1 MIIRCKLIFTLLLI
15 LFSITAYTQISVDCP
30 SALFFEAKE
39 LLHKRDTASAQGK
52 LIELFSKTN
61 YGDLSVHYNLYG
73 NKSVKSHELNRLL
86 TISAIQKGCDIEFF
100 NKQLKENNFDTISID
115 SDIYLINNEIYL
127 SKLDSFMIR
136 ELKWMEERDQ
146 AIRMIDSNSPE
157 LVRQM
162 KYIDSTNMLL
172 LHGLIR
178 YNNFQW
184 PGYDQLGSDGSEYL
198 KTILHHFDVENLNEV
213 LPYIITAIK
222 NNQFFDAETIL
233 YQVDRNIA
241 GSNQLYLYDSKIK
254 KFNIV
259 DGSLLLHP
267 KLGNYQYYGGIDLF
281 DSFSKK
287 LYFWPVNPN
296 RDMNIVLSF
305 LEDLCLPFN
314 NPLKSHVTTID
325 PQGFIDIASKY

>member
-1 MIIRCKLIFTLLLI
+1 MNIRSKLIFNLLLI
-15 LFSITAYTQISVDCP
+15 LFSITAYTQDSVDCP
-30 SALFFEAKE
+30 SGLYFDAKE
-39 LLHKRDTASAQGK
+39 LLQQRDTFSAQEK
-52 LIELFSKTN
+52 LIQLFSKTN
-61 YGDLSVHYNLYG
+61 YGDLSVHYNLYA
-73 NKSVKSHELNRLL
+73 NNSVKSHELNRLL
-86 TISAIQKGCDIEFF
+86 NISAIQKGCDIKFF
-100 NKQLKENNFDTISID
+100 NTLLKKSNFDTISMD
-115 SDIYLINNEIYL
+115 ADLYLLNNEIYV
-127 SKLDSFMIR
+127 SKLDSFMIK
-136 ELKWMEERDQ
+136 ELKWMEDRDQ
-146 AIRMIDSNSPE
+146 AIRLIETESPE
-157 LVRQM
+157 LDKQM

-178 YNNFQW
+178 YNNYQW

-233 YQVDRNIA
+233 YQVDRNVA
-241 GSNQLYLYDSKIK
+241 GSNKLFLYDSETK
-254 KFNIV
+254 KFKIV
-259 DGSLLLHP
+259 DGNLLLHP

-296 RDMNIVLSF
+296 RDMNIVVSF
-305 LEDLCLPFN
+305 LQDLCLPLN
-314 NPLKSHVTTID
+314 NPDKSNVITID

>member
-1 MIIRCKLIFTLLLI
+1 MDIRSKLIFTLLLI
-15 LFSITAYTQISVDCP
+15 LFSMTAYTQDSSDCP
-30 SALFFEAKE
+30 AALYFEAIE
-39 LLHKRDTASAQGK
+39 LLQNRDTTSAQHK
-52 LIELFSKTN
+52 LTELFSNTN

-73 NKSVKSHELNRLL
+73 NKFIKSPELNRLL
-86 TISAIQKGCDIEFF
+86 TVSAIQKGCDIEFF
-100 NKQLKENNFDTISID
+100 NTLLKKSNFDTISIE
-115 SDIYLINNEIYL
+115 SDLYQLNNEIYI
-127 SKLDSFMIR
+127 SKLDSFMIK

-146 AIRMIDSNSPE
+146 AIRMIETDSPE
-157 LVRQM
+157 LTKQM

-178 YNNFQW
+178 YNNYKW
-184 PGYDQLGSDGSEYL
+184 PGYEQLGSDGSDYL
-198 KTILHHFDVENLNEV
+198 KTILHHFDIENLNEV
-213 LPYIITAIK
+213 LPYIITAIN

-233 YQVDRNIA
+233 YQVDRNVA
-241 GSNQLYLYDSKIK
+241 GSNQLYLYDSNTK

-259 DGSLLLHP
+259 DGNLLLHP

-305 LEDLCLPFN
+305 LQDLCLPLN